1 MNAVVPAFSGV
12 VDSEISALITTL
24 HETERRLET
33 LTAGEVDTVAD
44 RDGRTIVLR
53 RAQDHL
59 RHSEAAKQAAV
70 LNALRAHIALLDTEG
85 LIVSVNEAW
94 RHFDSANALQGSECE
109 IGSNYLQIC
118 DRSNGEDSDDAHQ
131 VAAGI
136 RSVLDGSAS
145 NFTIEYPCHT
155 PTEQQWFQLTATPLA
170 DEHPHG
176 AVVMH
181 LDITRQRLAKNELR
195 ESRRRFSDM
204 LDNVMLVSLM
214 LDCEARI
221 TYCNEYLLRLT
232 GWRLEEVIGQDWFEL
247 FIPPDGMEVRR
258 AMAALLANQPEA
270 WHRDN
275 EILTRSGERR
285 LIRWNNS
292 VLRSATGD
300 VIGTASIGE
309 DITERKMAE
318 EVLAQRTA
326 ELERFHLLSVGRE
339 LQMIELKRQIN
350 ELAAQLGHEPP
361 YDLTFLVGVGGS

>member
-1 MNAVVPAFSGV
+1 MNAIVPPFSGV
-12 VDSEISALITTL
+12 VDSEISALIMTL

-33 LTAGEVDTVAD
+33 LTAGEVDTVSD

-59 RHSEAAKQAAV
+59 RHNVAVKQAAI
-70 LNALRAHIALLDTEG
+70 LNALRAHVALLNGEG

-94 RHFDSANALQGSECE
+94 RHFDNDNALQGSGYE
-109 IGSNYLQIC
+109 IGENYLEIC
-118 DRSNGEDSDDAHQ
+118 DRTHGEDSADAHQ

-136 RSVLDGSAS
+136 RSVLDGSAR
-145 NFTIEYPCHT
+145 NFSIEYPCHT
-155 PTEQQWFQLTATPLA
+155 PAEQQWFQLTATPLA
-170 DEHPHG
+170 AEHPHG

-181 LDITRQRLAKNELR
+181 LDITQQRLAKNELR
-195 ESRRRFSDM
+195 ESKRRFGDM

-214 LDCEARI
+214 LDCDARI

-232 GWRLEEVIGQDWFEL
+232 GWRHEEVIGKDWFEL
-247 FIPPDGMEVRR
+247 FVPSDRNDVRESLT
-258 AMAALLANQPEA
+258 ALLANQPSA
-270 WHRDN
+270 WHGDN

-292 VLRSATGD
+292 VLRSASGD
-300 VIGTASIGE
+300 TIGTASIGE

-318 EVLAQRTA
+318 EILAQRTA
-326 ELERFHLLSVGRE
+326 ELELFHRLSVGRE

-350 ELAAQLGHEPP
+350 GLATQLGHEPP
-361 YDLTFLVGVGGS
+361 YDLTFLVSIGES